1 MIFLNPTILFGLLAA
16 SIPVILH
23 FLNLRKIKKIE
34 FSTLSFLKELQKTK
48 IRRIKFKQ
56 WLLLALR
63 ILIILFL
70 VASFARP
77 TLESSTVG
85 GTASAAKT
93 TAVFILDNSFSMAL
107 VTERGSYFN
116 QAKQVIKSLLSEFN
130 QGDEV
135 ILITTSSPARKIV
148 STNNLDFIKK
158 QLNEIE
164 ISYVSR
170 NLEESILI
178 SNRVLSESQNFN
190 KEIYV
195 LSDFQKSMIHQS
207 DDNIE
212 NITQIFNADVKL
224 YTFFFGG
231 KDVNN
236 LAVTDLSVN
245 NQIFELNKL
254 LSFTV
259 KVADHTRIASTNTVI
274 SLFIKGVK
282 NAQQSYDIKKG
293 ETKSL
298 NFETT
303 LKHFG
308 LVEIVAELEDDEI
321 LQDNLRYTYLNVPEE
336 ITVLM
341 IYDINRDTKFVETA
355 LTSSSESNIKIT
367 KVEST
372 RLNSVN
378 LNIYDCVFLIGSENI
393 ISEKRLSEFVE
404 SGGSMILMPGSN
416 STKSNLN
423 KLFAQLNIPSLGEK
437 ISSPN
442 SESINSFEQ
451 VDFKHPIFNNLFEK
465 NIKPEIESP
474 KIFSYFKTSTKGKG
488 KSIITLQDNSA
499 FLSEYKFGN
508 GKILFYNTAPAL
520 SWSDLPLKGI
530 FAPIINRSVNYLVSG
545 NDDTENYLSGDEISL
560 NISKSR
566 LPQIKVE
573 KPDKSFEVINIDTL
587 DIKNY
592 LSYLNTDII
601 GIYKFY
607 SGEDFIGAAAV
618 NTNGKES
625 NLELLTKNEFDDYL
639 DKNGFMGIHIK
650 LDAESDYK
658 DQIYKARFG
667 SELWQLFLLIVLI
680 LALVEMFVARSAKKD
695 LADIS

>member
-1 MIFLNPTILFGLLAA
+1 MVFLNPTILFGLLAA

-93 TAVFILDNSFSMAL
+93 TAVFILDNSFSMGV

-116 QAKQVIKSLLSEFN
+116 QAKKVIKSLLSEFN

-135 ILITTSSPARKIV
+135 ILITTSSPEKKIV
-148 STNNLDFIKK
+148 SMNNLDFIEK
-158 QLNEIE
+158 QLSEIA
-164 ISYVSR
+164 ISYISK

-178 SNRVLSESQNFN
+178 GNKVLSESQNFN
-190 KEIYV
+190 KEIYI
-195 LSDFQKSMIHQS
+195 LSDFQKSRIHQS
-207 DDNIE
+207 DDNFE
-212 NITQIFNADVKL
+212 NIKQIFNDDVKL

-231 KDVNN
+231 KDVYN
-236 LAVTDLSVN
+236 LSVTDLSTN

-254 LSFTV
+254 ISFTANV
-259 KVADHTRIASTNTVI
+259 TAHMQIAGTNSI
-274 SLFIKGVK
+274 LSLFINGVK
-282 NAQQSYDIKKG
+282 NAQQSYDINKG

-298 NFETT
+298 NFETI
-303 LKHFG
+303 LKNSG

-321 LQDNLRYTYLNVPEE
+321 MQDNLRYTYINVPEE
-336 ITVLM
+336 ITVLI
-341 IYDINRDTKFVETA
+341 IYDIYGDTKFVETA

-372 RLNSVN
+372 QLNSVN
-378 LNIYDCVFLIGSENI
+378 LNIYDCVFLIGSEKI
-393 ISEKRLSEFVE
+393 ISGRRLSEFVE
-404 SGGSMILMPGSN
+404 SGGSIILMPGSN
-416 STKSNLN
+416 STKNNLN
-423 KLFAQLNIPSLGEK
+423 KILTLLDIPFFGEK
-437 ISSPN
+437 ISSSN
-442 SESINSFEQ
+442 GGSINSFEQ
-451 VDFKHPIFNNLFEK
+451 VDFNHPMFNNIFEK
-465 NIKPEIESP
+465 GIKPEIESP
-474 KIFSYFKTSTKGKG
+474 KIFSYFKTSTRGRG

-499 FLSEYKFGN
+499 FLSEYKIGS
-508 GKILFYNTAPAL
+508 GKLLIYNITPAL
-520 SWSDLPLKGI
+520 SWSDLPLKGV

-545 NDDTENYLSGDEISL
+545 NDDTENYLAGDKIVL
-560 NISKSR
+560 NISKSK

-573 KPDKSFEVINIDTL
+573 KPDKGFDVINIDTL

-592 LSYLNTDII
+592 LNYSNTDII

-607 SGEDFIGAAAV
+607 SEEEFIGAAAV

-625 NLELLTKNEFDDYL
+625 NLDLLTKNEFDDYL
-639 DKNGFMGIHIK
+639 DNIEFAGTHIN
-650 LDAESDYK
+650 LDAENDYK
-658 DQIYKARFG
+658 NQIYKARFG

-695 LADIS
+695 LADI